1 MFSKM
6 HIFPLLIINRY
17 ENKNYHYPLAM
28 KHSYGKLSIYRG
40 FMMIYLC
47 KNADFPVRKAFLF
60 TGYQSLTWHS
70 DCFFAPE
77 ICPIYAL
84 YIVGFN
90 SPTDLEIPSCSRL
103 VAWWTQ
109 LDFKRTPK
117 PCTER
122 FRSEGT
128 RDVGWLVGP
137 VSPAFKRGCKK
148 ARKWRLIVDMSNF
161 GYELV

>member
-1 MFSKM
+1 MKLKITTTPWLWNIAMENCPFIEDLWWFTYAKM
-6 HIFPLLIINRY
+6 LIFQFAKRFCLQAIN
-17 ENKNYHYPLAM
+17 HW
-28 KHSYGKLSIYRG
+28 HDIQ
-40 FMMIYLC
+40 I
-47 KNADFPVRKAFLF
+47 VFLP
-60 TGYQSLTWHS
+60 QK
-70 DCFFAPE
+70 
-77 ICPIYAL
+77 YAL